1 MHDPEHW
8 EYNIK
13 VVETELELLRKQQ
26 GKTQHRAREYAMLG
40 NSHLLEI

>member
-13 VVETELELLRKQQ
+13 VIETELVLLRKEQ
-26 GKTQHRAREYAMLG
+26 GKTQRRAREYAMSG
-40 NSHLLEI
+40 SSQLLEM

>member
-13 VVETELELLRKQQ
+13 VIETELVLLRKEQ
-26 GKTQHRAREYAMLG
+26 GKTQHREYPMSG
-40 NSHLLEI
+40 NSQLLEI

>member
-13 VVETELELLRKQQ
+13 VIETELVFLRKEQ
-26 GKTQHRAREYAMLG
+26 GKTQHREHAMSG
-40 NSHLLEI
+40 NSQLLEI